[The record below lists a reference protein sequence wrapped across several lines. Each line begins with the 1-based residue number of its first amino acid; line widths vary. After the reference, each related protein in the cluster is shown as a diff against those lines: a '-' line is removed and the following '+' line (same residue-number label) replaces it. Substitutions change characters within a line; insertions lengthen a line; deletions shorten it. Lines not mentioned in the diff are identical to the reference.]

1 MSSGFAPAFAAA
13 SRICDTDHEPRYIV
27 PIFPVPSIT
36 LDWSQLV
43 VVGSS
48 SESFCSTTEYT
59 RLSMV
64 YRSLP
69 DVQGCAVVASLS
81 LAPSSQDGEPIA
93 SVHCRSGQPSW

>member
-1 MSSGFAPAFAAA
+1 MSSGFAPALAAA

-27 PIFPVPSIT
+27 PTLPVPSIT
-36 LDWSQLV
+36 FDWSQLV

-48 SESFCSTTEYT
+48 SDSFSLTIEYS

-64 YRSLP
+64 FRSP
-69 DVQGCAVVASLS
+69 PAAQGCAVAASLS